1 MPVQRP
7 SRTLLTAGVIWLVT
21 FFLARVAL
29 ESTTLAPPVRIGAAL
44 LPLPFFAA
52 FLILF
57 IRGVRSADELERRI
71 QGEALAIAYP
81 LALVMLMT
89 LALMERAVGLSF
101 QDWSY
106 MHTWISLPLF
116 YLAGLAIARRRYL

>member
-1 MPVQRP
+1 MAVQRS
-7 SRTLLTAGVIWLVT
+7 SRALPAACVIWLVT
-21 FFLARVAL
+21 FFLARFAL
-29 ESTTLAPPVRIGAAL
+29 ESTTLAPAVRIGAAL
-44 LPLPFFAA
+44 LPLPFFAV

-57 IRGVRSADELERRI
+57 IRGVRNADELERRI

-81 LALVMLMT
+81 LALVLLMT

-106 MHTWISLPLF
+106 LHVWFYLPLF
-116 YLAGLAIARRRYL
+116 YFIGLAIARRRYS